1 MRTKTAL
8 KIRLLNA
15 EGKSLRQIAEAVD
28 LSADEVEDYLLT
40 AGLTPTYTVKQG
52 RQENP
57 KRKEI
62 RNYMENQRVLGV
74 PIKQRVPMK
83 QRGLTQEQRRQIQTE
98 FERGTRVAEIAARF
112 SRDVSYIYKLR
123 REWRAEQTKT
133 QEDKNMNAEN
143 KEKSPVPA
151 ATGTDEKVEN
161 NDKVIN
167 NNDTTNSRA
176 CQVGL
181 SMSTG
186 GGKSAMYAKC
196 CEEIAEI
203 VLRLYKKM
211 CEQDQ
216 DTFSLGEIYG
226 RAMAAQETQKEE
238 EK

>member
-62 RNYMENQRVLGV
+62 RTYMENQRVLG
-74 PIKQRVPMK
+74 VPMK
-83 QRGLTQEQRRQIQTE
+83 QRGLTQEQRGQIQTE

-133 QEDKNMNAEN
+133 QEDKNMNNEN
-143 KEKSPVPA
+143 TTKTPAPA
-151 ATGTDEKVEN
+151 ATETSA
-161 NDKVIN
+161 NDNTEAVITN
-167 NNDTTNSRA
+167 YNDSTNCRA
-176 CQVGL
+176 CQVGGL

-186 GGKSAMYAKC
+186 GGKSYMMTKA
-196 CEEIAEI
+196 
-203 VLRLYKKM
+203 LH
-211 CEQDQ
+211 
-216 DTFSLGEIYG
+216 
-226 RAMAAQETQKEE
+226 ETE

>member
-15 EGKSLRQIAEAVD
+15 EGKSLRQIADAVD
-28 LSADEVEDYLLT
+28 LSVDEVEDCLLT

-52 RQENP
+52 QQENP

-74 PIKQRVPMK
+74 SLKQRVPMK
-83 QRGLTQEQRRQIQTE
+83 QRGLTQEQRRQIRAE
-98 FERGTRVAEIAARF
+98 FERGTRVAEIAAKF

-133 QEDKNMNAEN
+133 QEDKNMNNEN
-143 KEKSPVPA
+143 TTKTPAPA
-151 ATGTDEKVEN
+151 ATETSA
-161 NDKVIN
+161 NDNTEAVITN
-167 NNDTTNSRA
+167 YNDSTNCRA
-176 CQVGL
+176 CQVGGL

-186 GGKSAMYAKC
+186 GGKSYMMTKA
-196 CEEIAEI
+196 
-203 VLRLYKKM
+203 LH
-211 CEQDQ
+211 
-216 DTFSLGEIYG
+216 
-226 RAMAAQETQKEE
+226 ETE

>member
-28 LSADEVEDYLLT
+28 LSADEIEDYLLT

-52 RQENP
+52 QQENP

-74 PIKQRVPMK
+74 PMK
-83 QRGLTQEQRRQIQTE
+83 QRGLTQEQRRQIRAE
-98 FERGTRVAEIAARF
+98 FERGTRVAEIAAKF

-133 QEDKNMNAEN
+133 QEDKNMNTESTTKTPA
-143 KEKSPVPA
+143 PA
-151 ATGTDEKVEN
+151 ATETSA
-161 NDKVIN
+161 NDNTEAVITN
-167 NNDTTNSRA
+167 DNDTTNSRA

-186 GGKSAMYAKC
+186 SGKSYMMVKA
-196 CEEIAEI
+196 
-203 VLRLYKKM
+203 LH
-211 CEQDQ
+211 
-216 DTFSLGEIYG
+216 
-226 RAMAAQETQKEE
+226 ETE

>member
-28 LSADEVEDYLLT
+28 LSIDEVEDYLLT

-62 RNYMENQRVLGV
+62 RTYMENQRVLG
-74 PIKQRVPMK
+74 VPMK
-83 QRGLTQEQRRQIQTE
+83 QRGLTQEQRGQIQTE

-133 QEDKNMNAEN
+133 QEDKNMNIEITTKTPA
-143 KEKSPVPA
+143 PVA
-151 ATGTDEKVEN
+151 AGTDEKVEN

-167 NNDTTNSRA
+167 NNNTTNCRA
-176 CQVGL
+176 CQVGGL
-181 SMSTG
+181 SMSAG

-211 CEQDQ
+211 CEEDQ

>member
-74 PIKQRVPMK
+74 PMK

-98 FERGTRVAEIAARF
+98 FERGTRVAEIAEKYR
-112 SRDVSYIYKLR
+112 RDVSYIYKLR

-133 QEDKNMNAEN
+133 QEDKNMNTEN
-143 KEKSPVPA
+143 TEKTPAPA
-151 ATGTDEKVEN
+151 ATEVSA
-161 NDKVIN
+161 NDNTEAVIT
-167 NNDTTNSRA
+167 NNDTTNCRA
-176 CQVGL
+176 CQVGGL
-181 SMSTG
+181 SMSMG
-186 GGKSAMYAKC
+186 GGKSYMMMKA
-196 CEEIAEI
+196 
-203 VLRLYKKM
+203 LH
-211 CEQDQ
+211 
-216 DTFSLGEIYG
+216 
-226 RAMAAQETQKEE
+226 ETE

>member
-52 RQENP
+52 QRENP

-74 PIKQRVPMK
+74 PMK
-83 QRGLTQEQRRQIQTE
+83 KRGLTQEQRGQIQTE
-98 FERGTRVAEIAARF
+98 FERGTRVAEIAERF

-133 QEDKNMNAEN
+133 TEDKTVNTEN
-143 KEKSPVPA
+143 TKKSPAPA
-151 ATGTDEKVEN
+151 ATGTSEN
-161 NDKVIN
+161 DNTEAVIT
-167 NNDTTNSRA
+167 NNDTTKRRA

-181 SMSTG
+181 SMSSG
-186 GGKSAMYAKC
+186 GGKSAMMMKVLDV
-196 CEEIAEI
+196 IADTAISRREDLC
-203 VLRLYKKM
+203 V
-211 CEQDQ
+211 EDQ
-216 DTFSLGEIYG
+216 EVFDIGKIYG
-226 RAMAAQETQKEE
+226 YAQAAMWAAQETQKEE

>member
-74 PIKQRVPMK
+74 PMK
-83 QRGLTQEQRRQIQTE
+83 QRGLTQEQRGQIQTE
-98 FERGTRVAEIAARF
+98 FERGTRVAEIAERF

-133 QEDKNMNAEN
+133 TEDKTEN
-143 KEKSPVPA
+143 TENTQKSPAPA
-151 ATGTDEKVEN
+151 ATGTSEKVEN

-167 NNDTTNSRA
+167 NNNTTNCRA

-181 SMSTG
+181 SMSAG

-226 RAMAAQETQKEE
+226 RAMAAQETHEEE

>member
-8 KIRLLNA
+8 KICLLNA

-62 RNYMENQRVLGV
+62 KNYMENQRVLG
-74 PIKQRVPMK
+74 VPMK

-112 SRDVSYIYKLR
+112 SRDISYIYKLR

-133 QEDKNMNAEN
+133 QEDKNMNTEITT
-143 KEKSPVPA
+143 KSPAPA

-167 NNDTTNSRA
+167 NNNTTNCRA

-211 CEQDQ
+211 CEEDQ

>member
-74 PIKQRVPMK
+74 PMK
-83 QRGLTQEQRRQIQTE
+83 QRGLTQEQRGQIQTE

-133 QEDKNMNAEN
+133 TEDKTANTEN
-143 KEKSPVPA
+143 TTKSPAPA
-151 ATGTDEKVEN
+151 ATGTSEN
-161 NDKVIN
+161 DNTEAVIT
-167 NNDTTNSRA
+167 NNDTTNCRA
-176 CQVGL
+176 CQVGGL
-181 SMSTG
+181 SMSAG
-186 GGKSAMYAKC
+186 GGKSAMYVKC

-211 CEQDQ
+211 CEEDQ

-226 RAMAAQETQKEE
+226 RAMAAQETEKEE

>member
-28 LSADEVEDYLLT
+28 LSADEIEDYLLT

-52 RQENP
+52 QQENP

-74 PIKQRVPMK
+74 SLKQRVPMK
-83 QRGLTQEQRRQIQTE
+83 QRGLTQEQREHIQTE
-98 FERGTRVAEIAARF
+98 FERGTRVAEIAAKF

-123 REWRAEQTKT
+123 REWRAEQTKA
-133 QEDKNMNAEN
+133 QEDKNMNTEN
-143 KEKSPVPA
+143 TTKTPAPA
-151 ATGTDEKVEN
+151 ATGTSEKDEN

-167 NNDTTNSRA
+167 NNDTTNCRT
-176 CQVGL
+176 CQVGGL

-186 GGKSAMYAKC
+186 GGKPAMYAKC

-211 CEQDQ
+211 SDEDQ
-216 DTFSLGEIYG
+216 DIFSLGEIYG
-226 RAMAAQETQKEE
+226 RAMTAQEEG

>member
-40 AGLTPTYTVKQG
+40 AGLTPTYTVRQG

-57 KRKEI
+57 NRKEI

-74 PIKQRVPMK
+74 PMK
-83 QRGLTQEQRRQIQTE
+83 QRGLTQEQRGQIQTE

-123 REWRAEQTKT
+123 REWRAEQTKA
-133 QEDKNMNAEN
+133 QEDKNMNTESTTKTPA
-143 KEKSPVPA
+143 PA
-151 ATGTDEKVEN
+151 ATGTSEKVEN

-167 NNDTTNSRA
+167 NNDTTNCRA
-176 CQVGL
+176 CQVGGL
-181 SMSTG
+181 SMSAG

-226 RAMAAQETQKEE
+226 RAMAAQETQEEE

>member
-74 PIKQRVPMK
+74 PMK

-98 FERGTRVAEIAARF
+98 FERGTRVAEIAAMF

-133 QEDKNMNAEN
+133 QEDKTMNTEN
-143 KEKSPVPA
+143 TQKSPAPA

-167 NNDTTNSRA
+167 NNNTTNSRA

-181 SMSTG
+181 SMSAG

>member
-28 LSADEVEDYLLT
+28 LSADEIEDYLLT
-40 AGLTPTYTVKQG
+40 AGLTPTYTIKQG
-52 RQENP
+52 QQENP

-62 RNYMENQRVLGV
+62 RKYMENQRVLGV
-74 PIKQRVPMK
+74 PLKQRVPMK
-83 QRGLTQEQRRQIQTE
+83 QRGLTQEQREHIQTE
-98 FERGTRVAEIAARF
+98 FERGTRVAEIAAKF

-123 REWRAEQTKT
+123 REWQAEQTKA
-133 QEDKNMNAEN
+133 QEDNNMNTEN
-143 KEKSPVPA
+143 TTKTPAPA
-151 ATGTDEKVEN
+151 ATGTSEKVEN

-167 NNDTTNSRA
+167 NNDTTNCRT
-176 CQVGL
+176 CQVGGL

-211 CEQDQ
+211 SDEDQ
-216 DTFSLGEIYG
+216 DIFSLGEIYG
-226 RAMAAQETQKEE
+226 RAMTAKEE
-238 EK
+238 GEE

>member
-28 LSADEVEDYLLT
+28 LSADEIEDYLLT

-52 RQENP
+52 QQENP

-74 PIKQRVPMK
+74 PMK
-83 QRGLTQEQRRQIQTE
+83 KRGLTQEQRRQIRAE
-98 FERGTRVAEIAARF
+98 FERGTRVAEIAAKF

-123 REWRAEQTKT
+123 REWRAEQTKA
-133 QEDKNMNAEN
+133 QEDKNMNTESTTKTPA
-143 KEKSPVPA
+143 PA
-151 ATGTDEKVEN
+151 ATETSA
-161 NDKVIN
+161 NDNTEAVITN
-167 NNDTTNSRA
+167 DNDTTKCRA
-176 CQVGL
+176 CQVGGL

-186 GGKSAMYAKC
+186 GGKSYMMVKA
-196 CEEIAEI
+196 
-203 VLRLYKKM
+203 LH
-211 CEQDQ
+211 
-216 DTFSLGEIYG
+216 
-226 RAMAAQETQKEE
+226 ETE

>member
-74 PIKQRVPMK
+74 PMK
-83 QRGLTQEQRRQIQTE
+83 QRGLTQEQRGQIQTE
-98 FERGTRVAEIAARF
+98 FERGTRVAEIAERF

-133 QEDKNMNAEN
+133 QESKTANTEN
-143 KEKSPVPA
+143 TEKTPVPA
-151 ATGTDEKVEN
+151 ATGTSEKDNNVEVITNDN
-161 NDKVIN
+161 NI
-167 NNDTTNSRA
+167 TNCRA
-176 CQVGL
+176 CQVGGL
-181 SMSTG
+181 SMSAG

-226 RAMAAQETQKEE
+226 RAMAAQETHETE